1 MAKKIPEIGIA
12 TCVLYFMAVTL
23 FLVTK
28 TEIALTIWELFTMLG
43 APILLLVLIELAT
56 LMKIPSAYKNAMLVF
71 MACTCA
77 ITGLAHIINITVTRV
92 LMAEGVKVPT
102 YLQIGYWPSVEMAAD
117 YLAWGFFMGCA
128 FFAVSFAI
136 KRDRKQDIVM
146 KRLVSSCG
154 LLCFLG
160 FWGAVF
166 INENL
171 WYFAPLG
178 YGFGTIV
185 ICFQMMK
192 IETLKTSEEDL
203 PY

>member
-1 MAKKIPEIGIA
+1 MAKKIPEIGIV

-56 LMKIPSAYKNAMLVF
+56 LMKIAPASKNAMLVF
-71 MACTCA
+71 MAYTCS
-77 ITGLAHIINITVTRV
+77 ITGLAHIINITVTRA
-92 LMAEGVKVPT
+92 LMSEGIEVPT
-102 YLQIGYWPSVEMAAD
+102 YFQIGYWPSVEMAAD

-128 FFAVSFAI
+128 FFAVGFAI
-136 KRDRKQDIVM
+136 KRDRRQDMIM
-146 KRLVSSCG
+146 KILVSACG

-160 FWGAVF
+160 FWGAIFV
-166 INENL
+166 NENL

-178 YGFGTIV
+178 YGFGTIA
-185 ICFQMMK
+185 ICIQMMK
-192 IETLKTSEEDL
+192 LKKGDECNGR
-203 PY
+203 